1 LANNASSSHR
11 FPEFKKGETP
21 ARLTK
26 AAWGIRSK
34 ARNGTQFLAVESSRL
49 DRLVRP
55 AHHAA
60 RVRKL
65 LIAGG
70 YVVPG
75 KEGRHVRQI
84 KVKGFGSTK
93 KPYFVCV
100 RLDRLPGREP

>member
-1 LANNASSSHR
+1 MGRPQQSSQRNAVL
-11 FPEFKKGETP
+11 G
-21 ARLTK
+21 
-26 AAWGIRSK
+26 G
-34 ARNGTQFLAVESSRL
+34 QSSRL

-55 AHHAA
+55 AHQAA

-70 YVVPG
+70 YTVPG

-84 KVKGFGSTK
+84 KVEGFGSTE

-100 RLDRLPGREP
+100 RLDRLPEQESRK

>member
-1 LANNASSSHR
+1 L
-11 FPEFKKGETP
+11 K
-21 ARLTK
+21 K
-26 AAWGIRSK
+26 AAWGVRSK

-55 AHHAA
+55 AHQAA

-70 YVVPG
+70 YTVPG

-84 KVKGFGSTK
+84 KVEGFGSTE

-100 RLDRLPGREP
+100 RLDRLPEQKNRK